1 MHFYQVLTYLSFI
14 NFVQIFFPW
23 KMIYEGKSPL
33 PMHSWLIERKMIS
46 KYHAV
51 ILQQKIYIRLCFSL
65 NLPWFYHDAETKLNL
80 MQSKRSE
87 YDNIEHFAQSKIRE
101 LIDISKNIFQDN
113 SYLITTVLSAI
124 SFIYEQLFTQVSK
137 ARTLRSQTTNDSV
150 RKSQTGPSTHWA

>member
-1 MHFYQVLTYLSFI
+1 
-14 NFVQIFFPW
+14 
-23 KMIYEGKSPL
+23 
-33 PMHSWLIERKMIS
+33 
-46 KYHAV
+46 
-51 ILQQKIYIRLCFSL
+51 
-65 NLPWFYHDAETKLNL
+65 

-150 RKSQTGPSTHWA
+150 RKSQTGPSTH